1 MWKRLAGVLA
11 ERRRGGRRAPPP
23 GMPGGRVCL
32 ILGDRDPV
40 VVASEWV
47 QDVAAVLG
55 EDAADVRIVS
65 GGHEIAIS
73 KGEEVA
79 GIAVEAW
86 THPEQ

>member
-1 MWKRLAGVLA
+1 M
-11 ERRRGGRRAPPP
+11 
-23 GMPGGRVCL
+23 
-32 ILGDRDPV
+32 
-40 VVASEWV
+40 V